1 VFGGPSVPYRKEG
14 TMPTKLTISPAQRL
28 AVYEQVR
35 LHLST
40 VSDLWLAL
48 ERNHDY
54 ETAKRLGREF
64 SEDSRLLDDLGW
76 NPEDV
81 RPEFELT
88 MPDADLMRVLGRLRG
103 EADGGLNPT
112 GVERESKEQEERVEL
127 GFRRA
132 RDACDDLLAQLGV
145 RGGELA

>member
-1 VFGGPSVPYRKEG
+1 
-14 TMPTKLTISPAQRL
+14 MPTNLTITPGQRS
-28 AVYEQVR
+28 AIYEQVR

-48 ERNHDY
+48 ERNQDY

-76 NPEDV
+76 HPDDA
-81 RPEFELT
+81 RPEFKLT
-88 MPDADLMRVLGRLRG
+88 MPEADLVRVLGRLRS

-132 RDACDDLLAQLGV
+132 RDACDDLLAELGV
-145 RGGELA
+145 RGSELA